1 MRGGPGNDPAA
12 ERGPRAE
19 DLYLLRAHS
28 QQLAGRSAPL
38 PLVRRDHEAHRA
50 LSDNPASMGPGSA
63 AEPGRTDQ
71 ACCIAERRH
80 APGPTGRVK
89 VQNSSN
95 FTGSVRFPS
104 TSWVPLSSVV

>member
-1 MRGGPGNDPAA
+1 MTPPPSAAPA
-12 ERGPRAE
+12 PRTY
-19 DLYLLRAHS
+19 YLLRAHS

-38 PLVRRDHEAHRA
+38 PFVRRDHEAHRA